1 MWNIRFG
8 NNWVDGKHNTI
19 DQAIKAFVAGE
30 KARGFAGT
38 QELMEGMGV
47 FAVDDCGVTFKLVV
61 TEPDPRYDILSTDI
75 GHICKASVGNTQRKI
90 RGHKTVAEKFQ
101 NLRNDV

>member
-8 NNWVDGKHNTI
+8 NNWIDGNHNTI
-19 DQAIKAFVAGE
+19 DQAILVFVAGE

-38 QELMEGMGV
+38 QELMEGAGV
-47 FAVDDCGVTFKLVV
+47 FVVEDTGSTFKLVV
-61 TEPDPRYDILSTDI
+61 CEADPRYDILETDI

-90 RGHKTVAEKFQ
+90 RGHKTADG
-101 NLRNDV
+101 N